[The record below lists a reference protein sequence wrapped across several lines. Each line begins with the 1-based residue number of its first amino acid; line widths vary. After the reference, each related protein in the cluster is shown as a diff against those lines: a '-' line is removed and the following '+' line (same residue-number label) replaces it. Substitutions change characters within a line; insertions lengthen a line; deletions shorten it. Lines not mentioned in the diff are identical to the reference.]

1 MNMDQDQFKSEQE
14 DREETSARVF
24 NGLPADNEDADEE
37 IIELTDVIQKGK
49 GFKNSDAAFTFEPAL
64 EQPDNAPDTI
74 LGPDDDNLEAI
85 IAGLENELEKGDT
98 DTMDP
103 DTGEPGPRPDEPLPL
118 NSESEAEEQMKE
130 TEMLPEEA
138 SDANRIISDEQI
150 ERILTPM
157 VREVIERTV
166 RETVA
171 EVAER
176 VIKEAI
182 DSLKESIEPPR

>member
-1 MNMDQDQFKSEQE
+1 MSMDRDQFESKQK
-14 DREETSARVF
+14 DRGKTSTRVF
-24 NGLPADNEDADEE
+24 NGLSANRDDSDEE

-49 GFKNSDAAFTFEPAL
+49 GFENNNADFKFEPAL
-64 EQPDNAPDTI
+64 KQPDNDPDTI
-74 LGPDDDNLEAI
+74 LGPNDDNLEAI

-98 DTMDP
+98 
-103 DTGEPGPRPDEPLPL
+103 GEPGSRPDEPIPL

-138 SDANRIISDEQI
+138 SDATRILSDEQI